1 MDYKDLLVHL
11 DGTDAGTARIDAAV
25 ALAAAWDAHLTGL
38 CLMAEPVI
46 PPMLGIAIG
55 ADVLERQRAETTA
68 EGEAILARFR
78 EAGTAA
84 GIATEARFEMA
95 PIDTLP
101 RRFARHARHV
111 DLSIVGQPP
120 PSDGVDETMLVEAAF
135 LETGRPALL
144 VPYIGARDMPPR
156 RILVAW
162 DGGREAARAIG
173 DALPFLRRADDV
185 SLVVVDPA
193 ALAGRIGE
201 EPGADM
207 ARHLAR
213 HEVKVTVRAVATG
226 GLAVGDVLLGEAAD
240 WAADLLVMGGFGHSR
255 LRELVLGGVTRHLIE
270 HMTVPVLLAH

>member
-1 MDYKDLLVHL
+1 MGYKDLLVHL
-11 DGTDAGTARIDAAV
+11 DGTDAGKARSDAAL
-25 ALAAAWDAHLTGL
+25 ALAAAWNAHLTGL

-46 PPMLGIAIG
+46 PPMLGVAIG
-55 ADVLERQRAETTA
+55 ADVLERQRAEATA

-78 EAGTAA
+78 AAADAA
-84 GIATEARFEMA
+84 GISFESRFEMA

-120 PSDGVDETMLVEAAF
+120 ASNGIDETMLVEAAF

-156 RILVAW
+156 RVLVAW

-173 DALPFLRRADDV
+173 DAMPFLRRADDV
-185 SLVVVDPA
+185 GLIVVDPG
-193 ALAGRIGE
+193 ALVGRIGE

-213 HEVKVTVRAVATG
+213 HDVKVTVRAVATG

-270 HMTVPVLLAH
+270 HMTLPVLLAH

>member
-11 DGTDAGTARIDAAV
+11 DGTDAGKARTDAAV

-78 EAGTAA
+78 EAGAAA

-120 PSDGVDETMLVEAAF
+120 PTNGVDETMLVEAAF

-185 SLVVVDPA
+185 SLIVVDPA
-193 ALAGRIGE
+193 ALGGRIGE

-213 HEVKVTVRAVATG
+213 HDVKVTVRAVATG

>member
-1 MDYKDLLVHL
+1 MSYKDLLVHL
-11 DGTDAGTARIDAAV
+11 DGTDAGKARTEFAI

-38 CLMAEPVI
+38 CLMPEPVI

-55 ADVLERQRAETTA
+55 AEVLERQRAETAA
-68 EGEAILARFR
+68 EGDALLARFR
-78 EAGTAA
+78 DAA
-84 GIATEARFEMA
+84 TQAAISLETRFEMA

-120 PSDGVDETMLVEAAF
+120 ANDGVDETMLVEAAF

-144 VPYIGARDMPPR
+144 VPWIGAREVPPR

-173 DALPFLRRADDV
+173 DALPFLRRADEV

-213 HEVKVTVRAVATG
+213 HDVKVSVRAVAAG
-226 GLAVGDVLLGEAAD
+226 GLPVGDVLLGEAAD
-240 WAADLLVMGGFGHSR
+240 WTADLLVMGGFGHSR

>member
-1 MDYKDLLVHL
+1 VSYKDLLVHL
-11 DGTDAGTARIDAAV
+11 DGTDAGRQRIDAAV
-25 ALAAAWDAHLTGL
+25 ALAAAWNAHLTGL

-55 ADVLERQRAETTA
+55 ADVLERQRAETAA
-68 EGEAILARFR
+68 EGDAILARFR
-78 EAGTAA
+78 EAATTA
-84 GIATEARFEMA
+84 GISAEARFEMA

-111 DLSIVGQPP
+111 DLSVVGQPP
-120 PSDGVDETMLVEAAF
+120 ASNGVDETMLVEAAF

-144 VPYIGARDMPPR
+144 VPYIGARNVPPR
-156 RILVAW
+156 RVLVAW

-173 DALPFLRRADDV
+173 DALPFLRRADEV
-185 SLVVVDPA
+185 SLIVVDPA
-193 ALAGRIGE
+193 ALSGRIGE

-213 HEVKVTVRAVATG
+213 HDVKVTVRAVATG

-240 WAADLLVMGGFGHSR
+240 GAADLLVMGGFGHSR

>member
-1 MDYKDLLVHL
+1 MSYKDLLVHL
-11 DGTDAGTARIDAAV
+11 DGTDAARTRGECAI
-25 ALAAAWDAHLTGL
+25 ALAAAWNAHLTGL

-55 ADVLERQRAETTA
+55 ADVLERQRAETA
-68 EGEAILARFR
+68 AAGAAILAQF
-78 EAGTAA
+78 EAAAAPA
-84 GIATEARFEMA
+84 GIAIESRFEMA
-95 PIDTLP
+95 PVDTLP

-111 DLSIVGQPP
+111 DLSIIGQPP
-120 PSDGVDETMLVEAAF
+120 ANNGVDETMLAEAAF

-144 VPYIGARDMPPR
+144 IPYIGAREFPPR

-173 DALPFLRRADDV
+173 DALPFLRRADEV
-185 SLVVVDPA
+185 SLIVVDPA
-193 ALAGRIGE
+193 ALSERIGA

-213 HEVKVTVRAVATG
+213 HDVKVTVRAVATG

-240 WAADLLVMGGFGHSR
+240 GAADLLVMGGFGHSR

>member
-11 DGTDAGTARIDAAV
+11 DGTEAGKARTEAAV

-55 ADVLERQRAETTA
+55 ADVLERQRAEATA

-84 GIATEARFEMA
+84 GIAVEARFEMA

-135 LETGRPALL
+135 LETGRPALV

-173 DALPFLRRADDV
+173 DALPFLCRADDV

-193 ALAGRIGE
+193 ALGDRIGE

-213 HEVKVTVRAVATG
+213 HGVKVTVRAVATG
-226 GLAVGDVLLGEAAD
+226 GLAVGDVLLGETAD